1 VLGFDLFV
9 LVETSSPMTSDTI
22 LKETLN
28 SCLILPGVSQA
39 KQIFKQ
45 ILSFDPLAIAD
56 ANFARASDNLFPE
69 NRLWT
74 GRSAVAR
81 DIFRRNVS

>member
-1 VLGFDLFV
+1 
-9 LVETSSPMTSDTI
+9 MTSDTI

-28 SCLILPGVSQA
+28 SCLILREVSQA
-39 KQIFKQ
+39 KQI
-45 ILSFDPLAIAD
+45 LSFGPLAIAD